1 MNETAI
7 GIQYIEILD
16 HYHIRAKKSFGQ
28 NFLTDD
34 FFLNEITHAVDLKD
48 ANVIE
53 IGPGYGALT
62 EKLLSMS
69 PKSLT
74 LIELDPDM
82 ISILTDRLAPDHIF
96 AFQGDVT
103 PQIIHQDILKLQ
115 SLPHTPAK
123 IIANIPYY
131 ITSPI
136 LTHTLQILA

>member
-1 MNETAI
+1 MNEAAI
-7 GIQYIEILD
+7 GIQHIEILD

-34 FFLNEITHAVDLKD
+34 FFLSEIANAVDLKD
-48 ANVIE
+48 ADVIE

-62 EKLLSMS
+62 DRLLDRS
-69 PKSLT
+69 PRSLT

-82 ISILTDRLAPDHIF
+82 ISILTDRINPNHTF
-96 AFQGDVT
+96 AFEGDIT
-103 PQIIHQDILKLQ
+103 PQIIHQDILKLR

-136 LTHTLQILA
+136 LTHTLQALE